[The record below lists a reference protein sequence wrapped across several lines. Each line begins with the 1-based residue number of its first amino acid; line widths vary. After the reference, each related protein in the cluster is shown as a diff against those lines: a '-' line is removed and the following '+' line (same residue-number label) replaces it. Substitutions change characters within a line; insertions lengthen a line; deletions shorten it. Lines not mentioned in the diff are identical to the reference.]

1 MAELDVL
8 PGRSFPLGATVYPGG
23 VNFCVFSKNCET
35 MELLL
40 YDDADDQHPSYRI
53 PLDPESNRT
62 FYYWHAFLPHVK
74 AGQLYAYR
82 AYGPFAPKEGHRFNG
97 EKLLLDPYGRS
108 VAVGKNYSRD
118 AAIRPGDNGPYAMK
132 SVVVDSS
139 LYQWDGDM
147 PLRHSLSDSVVY
159 EMHVG
164 GFTKSPSSGLSP
176 DKRGTFA
183 GVIEKIPYLKSL
195 GVTAVEL
202 LPVQQFD
209 EFDALPPNLNYWGYS
224 PICLFAPHAAY
235 SSDRSVLGPVN
246 EFRDMVKALH
256 KANIEVIL
264 DVVFNHT
271 AEGDDTGP
279 TFSFRGLENRAYYIP
294 HPDDRARYADY
305 SGCGNTING
314 NQSIVRRL
322 IVDCLRY
329 WVSEMHIDAFRF
341 DLASV
346 LARDEWGNPL
356 KSPPILWEI
365 ESDPVLAGTRIIAEA
380 WDAAGL
386 YQVGSFVGHRWA
398 EWNGRFRDDARRF
411 VRGDADTVSSIAA
424 RVTGSTDLYPEDD
437 REVHRSINFI
447 TCHDGFT
454 LRDLV
459 SYNTKHNEKNGWSNR
474 DGSNENFSWN
484 CGIEGPSS
492 DPQVEAL
499 RFRQMKNHLCILFL
513 SQGTQM
519 LLMGDEVGR
528 TQNGNNNAYCT
539 SDESVWFDW
548 KLPVLNGGLLRFCQK
563 LIHMRLN
570 DPLFEI
576 ENSWLVPGAD
586 GRPLIEWSGV
596 RIGMPDMRDISHT
609 IAFTLSNA
617 AHGDAYHVIFN
628 MYTEALDFE
637 LPPIQK
643 GRSWGRL
650 IDTSLPSPDDFVD
663 DAGAHRIHTSVYPAA
678 ARSVVVLHKAAE
690 R

>member
-23 VNFCVFSKNCET
+23 VNFCVFSKNCDT
-35 MELLL
+35 MELVL
-40 YDDADDQHPSYRI
+40 YDDADDLHPSHKI
-53 PLDPESNRT
+53 PLDPVANRT
-62 FYYWHAFLPHVK
+62 FYYWHAFLPTVR

-82 AYGPFAPKEGHRFNG
+82 AYGPFEPHEGHRFNG
-97 EKLLLDPYGRS
+97 EKLLLDPYGRA
-108 VAVGKNYSRD
+108 VAVGRNYSRE
-118 AAIRPGDNGPYAMK
+118 AAVRPGDNGPYAMK
-132 SVVVDSS
+132 SVVVDASA
-139 LYQWDGDM
+139 YQWNEDM

-159 EMHVG
+159 EMHIG
-164 GFTKSPSSGLSP
+164 AFTKSPSSGIAAG
-176 DKRGTFA
+176 KRGTFA

-209 EFDALPPNLNYWGYS
+209 EFDALPPNRNTWGYS
-224 PICLFAPHAAY
+224 PISLFAPHANY

-246 EFRDMVKALH
+246 EFRDMVRALH
-256 KANIEVIL
+256 NANIEVIL

-271 AEGDDTGP
+271 AEGNENGP

-294 HPDDRARYADY
+294 DVDDRARYADY

-411 VRGDADTVSSIAA
+411 VRGDNGCVSSIAS
-424 RVTGSTDLYPEDD
+424 RITGSTDLYPEKD
-437 REVHRSINFI
+437 REVHRSINFV

-459 SYNTKHNEKNGWSNR
+459 TYNLKHNERNGWSNR

-484 CGIEGPSS
+484 CGSEGPAS
-492 DPQVEAL
+492 DPSVEAL
-499 RFRQMKNHLCILFL
+499 RIRQMKNQLCLLFL

-519 LLMGDEVGR
+519 MLMGDEVGR
-528 TQNGNNNAYCT
+528 TQNGNNNAYCID
-539 SDESVWFDW
+539 DESVWFNW
-548 KLPVLNGGLLRFCQK
+548 NLPDENFGLLRFSQK
-563 LIHMRLN
+563 LIHMRLS
-570 DPLFEI
+570 DPLFEL

-586 GRPLIEWSGV
+586 GRPLIHWSGV
-596 RIGMPDMRDISHT
+596 RVGEPDWRDISHT
-609 IAFTLSNA
+609 LAFTVANSV
-617 AHGDAYHVIFN
+617 HHDGYHVILN
-628 MYTEALDFE
+628 MYFDALDFE
-637 LPPIQK
+637 LPSLHP
-643 GRSWGRL
+643 GRKWNRL
-650 IDTSLPSPDDFVD
+650 IDTSMPSPEDFADDSSRHPVEGKTYR
-663 DAGAHRIHTSVYPAA
+663 AQP
-678 ARSVVVLHKAAE
+678 RSVVVLHTNPT